1 MTDTQVSLPPP
12 STAPSKPKAPP
23 VIWPLW
29 LLLTLLLAAGS
40 VAAVYFWLS
49 LDKQSSRIDHAQ
61 TIESNIDQRVSQ
73 LERVITRRI
82 RSLEDAANTQST
94 LLTTLDK
101 QALFNTKLLN
111 QLHGSNRADWLLA
124 ETEYLLRLANQRLS
138 IESDVR
144 GAEVILVSADKV
156 LAETDDPGLLPVRK
170 KLAEEILNLQAIPT
184 IDIDGLYVK
193 LEALISSLDQL
204 NERHFFDEQSS
215 SASSSEAKLQ
225 SSDPDDRLSVLWRE
239 IWSDL
244 KRAVVVRRLDQPIEP
259 LLTPEQSYYLKQNL
273 RLMLEQA
280 SVALLDQKQDAFRHS
295 LEKASQWI
303 DQYFTDSEV
312 HNQMLLQTIQQLS
325 QTNITHTLPDISG
338 SLQLLK
344 VKIEAMYRH
353 HQLDRLSSDR
363 SRNEEA
369 QGEVAE

>member
-1 MTDTQVSLPPP
+1 VTDTQVSLPPP